1 MEEEQFEKD
10 MVEISNE
17 DDYNLV
23 LQNLTSVRTDLK
35 TFEKNLESE
44 KRGLDRYAKQY
55 EIAKELRSI
64 IEADFKKVSGQETF
78 EFEKNPRF
86 WELRLEET
94 QYKHAQED
102 YLDQSKIA
110 QFENTIDKLTEA
122 IEIHTKKIAVLES
135 ALTAYKG
142 EDNE

>member
-1 MEEEQFEKD
+1 
-10 MVEISNE
+10 MVEILNK

-35 TFEKNLESE
+35 TFEKSLESE
-44 KRGLDRYAKQY
+44 TKGRDRYAKQY
-55 EIAKELRSI
+55 EIAKELRQI
-64 IEADFKKVSGQETF
+64 IESDFKKVPGQETF

-94 QYKHAQED
+94 KYKHFQED

-110 QFENTIDKLTEA
+110 QFDNSIDKLNEA
-122 IEIHTKKIAVLES
+122 IEIHQKKIAVLEA
-135 ALTAYKG
+135 ALDAYKG
-142 EDNE
+142 EKHE